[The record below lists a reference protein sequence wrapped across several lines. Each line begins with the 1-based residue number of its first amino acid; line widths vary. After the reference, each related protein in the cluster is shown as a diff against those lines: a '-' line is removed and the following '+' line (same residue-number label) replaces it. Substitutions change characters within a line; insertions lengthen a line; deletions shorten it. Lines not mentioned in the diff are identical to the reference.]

1 MDRDNK
7 NKGEESHERRFRGV
21 VNSTIGGL
29 NLLFRAKF
37 LSRWK
42 SEFPWGQILV
52 CGVFV
57 FFRFEDV
64 VFLE

>member
-1 MDRDNK
+1 MERDNK
-7 NKGEESHERRFRGV
+7 NKGKESHERRFRGE

-37 LSRWK
+37 FSRQED
-42 SEFPWGQILV
+42 EFPWGQGIA

-64 VFLE
+64 VLLD